1 MRHSE
6 FWFRMERTL
15 GNGYARSWADDQVL
29 RELDGRTPSQA
40 LSDGDPPKAV
50 WRAVWSAL
58 ELPASER

>member
-1 MRHSE
+1 
-6 FWFRMERTL
+6 MERTL